1 MATNPTPQPDSP
13 KDLQLINIVDD
24 FIHSITR
31 RHIPD
36 YPEAKDFMVK
46 LGAYYTNKFLEELNK
61 EKAKAIVKFCKDKV
75 VIGDFKC
82 SKHGKLKPYE
92 VMPECS
98 KCFNEEA
105 QLASEDTAIKQLSK
119 RGE

>member
-46 LGAYYTNKFLEELNK
+46 LGAYYTNKFLELLKDEGAAFDDKYKLMYVGVRNELRAELRQAIKNLNK
-61 EKAKAIVKFCKDKV
+61 
-75 VIGDFKC
+75 
-82 SKHGKLKPYE
+82 
-92 VMPECS
+92 
-98 KCFNEEA
+98 A